1 MDKEL
6 PADDVQDASQE
17 ENLESLKSDAEA
29 READET
35 VVSGASADQ
44 MDEEDSMPG
53 DLSEMEQSTGDSE
66 DGVSKDGVSED
77 ESDTE
82 ESNKGNSNNR
92 HTALIVGG
100 MVLVLLLI
108 VTGLFLP
115 PISLGQRLGLGG
127 DGTESAGESSDTEAI
142 ALTLDESAR
151 GVKTETVSQEAFL
164 SGDAGDDWL
173 TAAGAIPTNLTLAS
187 DVYAISYKNEQ
198 PVGSARILIPASAQ
212 PYQTLDLFGWDG
224 QAWNFVPSVVD
235 ASGSSLDSAEG
246 PLPQALALM
255 QTAKPQEVAIGAEL
269 LPGQELPAAVFPY
282 LTEVSAG
289 TLTLAQEGRLLGDI
303 VTVPTGGYD
312 QYLRATNTGAVV
324 DTVSLSSLL
333 SDPAAQQR
341 NIQELVER
349 TNEAGL
355 NGINLDYQGVDLAQR
370 DAFSTFVSDL
380 AATLDGEGLELVVSL
395 ETPLLANDGS
405 WDTAGQDW
413 QAIGRAADAVYAL
426 MPLEPTAYADSGE
439 AEQVL
444 EWASRQIDRSKL
456 TAYLTINAVD
466 AVGDAR
472 REVEGENALSNF
484 GEIEL
489 VKGSTEIEPG
499 ESVEVA
505 LSGSAGDLEWDPDGM
520 TYKYTY
526 EQANQPHDV
535 WLSSEAVL
543 SHQSRLLDRYNV
555 RGLAVRGLGYLA
567 QADGY
572 AAALNSYLGAGEAPQ
587 PESAAIVWVVEDETG
602 GVLAS
607 SSGEDLSF
615 EWAGSQDPGEY
626 TVRADFAHGDSVSSL
641 GALKLMV
648 MFDEPTP
655 EPKPEEEE
663 AEEVAKAESTP
674 RATTIQPAN
683 VDPGDADAVA
693 NTPANVRNGPG
704 LSYGIIGGLQT
715 GQKVALSGRNGDS
728 TWFQIKMADESDG
741 WVFGTLLTLNA
752 SFDTNS
758 LAVIE
763 VEPPAVASGGGGAP
777 APVIAPAAGGNFEL
791 GGQTHSL
798 ANPTLM
804 NMAGMNWVKFQHKW
818 GASDTPEGLAGRI
831 QQAHGN
837 GFKVLL
843 SIPGAN
849 SYPSSIDFN
858 GYVEFLRGVAALGP
872 DAIEIWNEENIDFEW
887 PAGQI
892 DPASYVNNMLAPAYN
907 AIKSANP
914 NVMVIMGAPAP
925 TGFNNVTNAWSDDR
939 YMAGVAAAG
948 GGNYMDC
955 IGVHHNAGA
964 TSPSQVT
971 GHPAGNDHYSWF
983 FGPTLNMYYN
993 AFGGARP
1000 VCFTELGYLS
1010 GQDFGG
1016 VPSRF
1021 SWASNTSVAQHAQW
1035 LAEAVS
1041 MAANSGKVRLVII
1054 FNVDFTTWG
1063 DDPQAGYAMLRP
1075 DGSCP
1080 SCSLLGQ
1087 VMGR

>member
-1 MDKEL
+1 
-6 PADDVQDASQE
+6 
-17 ENLESLKSDAEA
+17 
-29 READET
+29 
-35 VVSGASADQ
+35 
-44 MDEEDSMPG
+44 
-53 DLSEMEQSTGDSE
+53 
-66 DGVSKDGVSED
+66 
-77 ESDTE
+77 
-82 ESNKGNSNNR
+82 
-92 HTALIVGG
+92 
-100 MVLVLLLI
+100 
-108 VTGLFLP
+108 
-115 PISLGQRLGLGG
+115 
-127 DGTESAGESSDTEAI
+127 
-142 ALTLDESAR
+142 
-151 GVKTETVSQEAFL
+151 
-164 SGDAGDDWL
+164 
-173 TAAGAIPTNLTLAS
+173 
-187 DVYAISYKNEQ
+187 
-198 PVGSARILIPASAQ
+198 
-212 PYQTLDLFGWDG
+212 
-224 QAWNFVPSVVD
+224 
-235 ASGSSLDSAEG
+235 
-246 PLPQALALM
+246 M

-269 LPGQELPAAVFPY
+269 LPGQDLPAAVFPY
-282 LTEVSAG
+282 LSEVTAG

-324 DTVSLSSLL
+324 DSVSLSSLL
-333 SDPAAQQR
+333 SDPEAQQR

-349 TNEAGL
+349 ANEKGL
-355 NGINLDYQGVDLAQR
+355 NGVNLDYQGVDFAQR
-370 DAFSTFVSDL
+370 DTFSAFVSNL
-380 AATLDGEGLELVVSL
+380 ATALETEGLDLVVTL
-395 ETPLLANDGS
+395 ETPLLADDGS

-444 EWASRQIDRSKL
+444 EWATRQVDRSKL

-472 REVEGENALSNF
+472 REVEGENALNNF

-489 VKGSTEIEPG
+489 IKGSTEIEPG

-543 SHQSRLLDRYNV
+543 SHQSRLPNRYNV
-555 RGLAVRGLGYLA
+555 RGLAIRGLGYLA

-572 AAALNSYLGAGEAPQ
+572 AAALNSYLGTGEAPQ
-587 PESAAIVWVVEDETG
+587 PASAAIVWVVEDDSG

-607 SSGEDLSF
+607 SSGEDLTF
-615 EWAGSQDPGEY
+615 QWKASQDPGEY

-641 GALKLMV
+641 GVLKLMV

-655 EPKPEEEE
+655 TPKPEKEVVE
-663 AEEVAKAESTP
+663 ATKTP
-674 RATTIQPAN
+674 QATTLQPAN
-683 VDPGDADAVA
+683 VNPGDADAAA

-704 LSYGIIGGLQT
+704 VNYGIIGGLQT
-715 GQKVALSGRNGDS
+715 GEKVALTGRNADS
-728 TWFQIKMADESDG
+728 TWFQIKMADGSGG
-741 WVFGTLLTLNA
+741 WVFARLLTLN
-752 SFDTNS
+752 SGLNPNS

-763 VEPPAVASGGGGAP
+763 VEPPAVASGGAP

-804 NMAGMNWVKFQHKW
+804 SMAGMNWVKFQHKW
-818 GASDTPEGLAGRI
+818 GASDSPAGLAGRI

-843 SIPGAN
+843 SIPGSN

-1021 SWASNTSVAQHAQW
+1021 SWASNTTVAQHAQW

-1063 DDPQAGYAMLRP
+1063 NDPQAGYAMLRP

-1080 SCSLLGQ
+1080 SCGLLGQ